1 MEGAYK
7 LAFGADFAI
16 LLVAVVRVARRLRA
30 RPDGTVDQTGNE
42 LPALRWIRIVL
53 ALFFYGALLDWL
65 VPGTRLE
72 FARLSLPDPARWAG
86 EAAAAAGILLVW
98 WAFETLGDDYRGGLG
113 LWDDHRL
120 VTRGPYRWLRH
131 PVYVGFV
138 VTMLGVGLLAADWV
152 IGGSGLLLTL
162 AIPVLRVPVEEA
174 EMEERFGEE
183 YREYRARTGAF
194 LPRV

>member
-1 MEGAYK
+1 M
-7 LAFGADFAI
+7 
-16 LLVAVVRVARRLRA
+16 
-30 RPDGTVDQTGNE
+30 DQTGSE

-53 ALFFYGALLDWL
+53 ALFFYGALIDWL

-86 EAAAAAGILLVW
+86 EAIAVAGILL
-98 WAFETLGDDYRGGLG
+98 
-113 LWDDHRL
+113 
-120 VTRGPYRWLRH
+120 
-131 PVYVGFV
+131 
-138 VTMLGVGLLAADWV
+138 
-152 IGGSGLLLTL
+152 
-162 AIPVLRVPVEEA
+162 VLRVPVEEA